1 MEIAQLLDETVEP
14 QLIAWLRKW
23 PNALDALN
31 NIADLFVGIQENRIL
46 GQVSQQVSI
55 SGPVHIGKGTK
66 IHPFV
71 TIEGPVII
79 GENVSVRSHSI
90 IRSQAYIGS
99 DCVVGHSADVKRSI
113 CLNGAK
119 MQCGIFLGDSVL
131 GCGARIGSGV
141 ITANR
146 KFNQTEVYVKDS
158 ASSLP
163 RKSGREFFGAII
175 GRYCRLGANVVTYPG
190 TIIQEHTWVGAGC
203 VLHGTYG
210 PDQFVSV
217 KQELDIRPK
226 KRRIFALEK
235 GSMSMS
241 KGPSEK
247 FKFTT
252 RLLQPLA

>member
-1 MEIAQLLDETVEP
+1 MDVEQLIDDTVELEL
-14 QLIAWLRKW
+14 QAWLRKW
-23 PNALDALN
+23 PNAIEALN
-31 NIADLFVGIQENRIL
+31 HIGDLFVGLKKSTIIGE
-46 GQVSQQVSI
+46 VDEHVSI
-55 SGPVHIGKGTK
+55 SGPVHIGKGSK

-71 TIEGPVII
+71 TIQGPVII

-90 IRSQAYIGS
+90 IRSQAYISS

-119 MQCGIFLGDSVL
+119 MQCGIFLGDSIL

-146 KFNQTEVYVKDS
+146 KFDQTEVSFKDKDS
-158 ASSLP
+158 KLH
-163 RKSGREFFGAII
+163 KSGREFFGAIV

-203 VLHGTYG
+203 VLHGIYG

-217 KQELDIRPK
+217 KQDLMIRPK
-226 KRRIFALEK
+226 KRLKLRSGK
-235 GSMSMS
+235 G
-241 KGPSEK
+241 EYEHI
-247 FKFTT
+247 
-252 RLLQPLA
+252 

>member
-1 MEIAQLLDETVEP
+1 MEIEELLDESIEP
-14 QLIAWLRKW
+14 RLEAWLKKW
-23 PNALDALN
+23 ANALEALN
-31 NIADLFVGIQENRIL
+31 NIGGLFVGMKENCVL
-46 GQVSQQVSI
+46 GEIGEQVSI

-79 GENVSVRSHSI
+79 GENASVRSHSI

-146 KFNQTEVYVKDS
+146 KFNQTEVFIKN
-158 ASSLP
+158 ATGSLP
-163 RKSGREFFGAII
+163 RRSGREFFGAII

-190 TIIQEHTWVGAGC
+190 TIIREHTWVGAGC

-210 PDQFVSV
+210 PDQFISV
-217 KQELDIRPK
+217 KQDLDIQPK
-226 KRRIFALEK
+226 NRLNLRSGK
-235 GSMSMS
+235 G
-241 KGPSEK
+241 EYEHV
-247 FKFTT
+247 
-252 RLLQPLA
+252 

>member
-1 MEIAQLLDETVEP
+1 MKIDELLDETVEP
-14 QLIAWLRKW
+14 RFKAWLKQW
-23 PNALDALN
+23 PDALEALN
-31 NIADLFVGIQENRIL
+31 NISDLFVDLKENCIL
-46 GQVSQQVSI
+46 GEVSEQVSI

-79 GENVSVRSHSI
+79 GENASVRSHSI
-90 IRSQAYIGS
+90 IRSQTYIGS

-119 MQCGIFLGDSVL
+119 MQCGIFVGDSIL

-146 KFNQTEVYVKDS
+146 KFNQSEVTIKDVPDGP
-158 ASSLP
+158 P

-175 GRYCRLGANVVTYPG
+175 GRYSRLGANVVTYPG
-190 TIIQEHTWVGAGC
+190 TIIREHTWVGAGC

-210 PDQFVSV
+210 PDQFISV

-226 KRRIFALEK
+226 KRLNLRSGK
-235 GSMSMS
+235 G
-241 KGPSEK
+241 EYEHV
-247 FKFTT
+247 
-252 RLLQPLA
+252 

>member
-1 MEIAQLLDETVEP
+1 MEIEQLLDETVEP
-14 QLIAWLRKW
+14 QLAAWLKKW
-23 PNALDALN
+23 PDALAALN
-31 NIADLFVGIQENRIL
+31 NIDDLFVGIRESRIQ
-46 GQVSQQVSI
+46 GQISEQVSI

-79 GENVSVRSHSI
+79 GENVSVRSHSV

-146 KFNQTEVYVKDS
+146 KFNQEEVYVTD
-158 ASSLP
+158 ADGAP
-163 RKSGREFFGAII
+163 RKTGREFFGAII

-190 TIIQEHTWVGAGC
+190 TIIREHTWIGAGC
-203 VLHGTYG
+203 ILHGSYG
-210 PDQFVSV
+210 PDEFVSV
-217 KQELDIRPK
+217 KQQLDIRAK
-226 KRRIFALEK
+226 KRLKLRSGK
-235 GSMSMS
+235 G
-241 KGPSEK
+241 EYE
-247 FKFTT
+247 
-252 RLLQPLA
+252 RV

>member
-1 MEIAQLLDETVEP
+1 MEIEQLLDDNVDP
-14 QLIAWLRKW
+14 RLAAWLRKW
-23 PNALDALN
+23 ATALDALN
-31 NIADLFVGIQENRIL
+31 NIAELFAGLRENYVECEVGE
-46 GQVSQQVSI
+46 QVSI

-99 DCVVGHSADVKRSI
+99 NCVVGHSADVKRSI
-113 CLNGAK
+113 CIDSAK
-119 MQCGIFLGDSVL
+119 MQCGVFVGDSVL

-146 KFNQTEVYVKDS
+146 KFNQTEVFLKDNG
-158 ASSLP
+158 SS
-163 RKSGREFFGAII
+163 RNSGREFFGAII

-190 TIIQEHTWVGAGC
+190 TIIREHTWVGAGC
-203 VLHGTYG
+203 VLHGSYG
-210 PDQFVSV
+210 PDQFVAV

-226 KRRIFALEK
+226 QRLKLRSGK
-235 GSMSMS
+235 G
-241 KGPSEK
+241 EYEHV
-247 FKFTT
+247 
-252 RLLQPLA
+252 

>member
-1 MEIAQLLDETVEP
+1 MEIEQLLDETVEP
-14 QLIAWLRKW
+14 RLVAWLTKW
-23 PNALDALN
+23 SDALEALN
-31 NIADLFVGIQENRIL
+31 HIADLFVGMEENCIL
-46 GQVSQQVSI
+46 GEVSEQVSI

-79 GENVSVRSHSI
+79 GDNVSVRSHAI
-90 IRSQAYIGS
+90 VRSQAYIGS
-99 DCVVGHSADVKRSI
+99 NCVVGHSADVKRSI
-113 CLNGAK
+113 CLDGAK

-146 KFNQTEVYVKDS
+146 KFNQTEVSVLDGT
-158 ASSLP
+158 LP

-190 TIIQEHTWVGAGC
+190 TVIREHTWVGAGC

-210 PDQFVSV
+210 PDQFISI
-217 KQELDIRPK
+217 KQELDVRPK
-226 KRRIFALEK
+226 NRMKLRSGK
-235 GSMSMS
+235 G
-241 KGPSEK
+241 EYEHI
-247 FKFTT
+247 
-252 RLLQPLA
+252 

>member
-1 MEIAQLLDETVEP
+1 METEQLLDETVDP
-14 QLIAWLRKW
+14 PMVAWLRKW
-23 PNALDALN
+23 PNALEALN
-31 NIADLFVGIQENRIL
+31 NIADLFVGLRGNCIQ
-46 GQVSQQVSI
+46 GQVGEQVSV

-79 GENVSVRSHSI
+79 GENVSVRSHAI

-99 DCVVGHSADVKRSI
+99 NCVVGHSADVKRSI
-113 CLNGAK
+113 CLDGAK

-146 KFNQTEVYVKDS
+146 KFNQSEVCIKDS
-158 ASSLP
+158 VDGLP

-190 TIIQEHTWVGAGC
+190 TIIREHTWVGAGC

-226 KRRIFALEK
+226 QRLKLRSGK
-235 GSMSMS
+235 G
-241 KGPSEK
+241 EYEHV
-247 FKFTT
+247 
-252 RLLQPLA
+252 

>member
-1 MEIAQLLDETVEP
+1 MEIEQLLDDTVEP
-14 QLIAWLRKW
+14 QLASWFRKW

-31 NIADLFVGIQENRIL
+31 NIADLFVGLQENRIL
-46 GQVSQQVSI
+46 GQISEQVSI

-71 TIEGPVII
+71 TIQGPVII

-90 IRSQAYIGS
+90 IRSQAYISS

-119 MQCGIFLGDSVL
+119 MQCGDSVV

-141 ITANR
+141 IIANR
-146 KFNQTEVYVKDS
+146 KFDQTEIYIKDKVGGT
-158 ASSLP
+158 P

-190 TIIQEHTWVGAGC
+190 TTIGEHTWVGAGC
-203 VLHGTYG
+203 ILHGAYE
-210 PDQFVSV
+210 PDGFISV
-217 KQELDIRPK
+217 KQQLDIRPK
-226 KRRIFALEK
+226 KRLSLRSGK
-235 GSMSMS
+235 GDY
-241 KGPSEK
+241 EHV
-247 FKFTT
+247 
-252 RLLQPLA
+252 

>member
-1 MEIAQLLDETVEP
+1 MDVE
-14 QLIAWLRKW
+14 QLIDDTVDLELQAWLRKW
-23 PNALDALN
+23 PNAIEALN
-31 NIADLFVGIQENRIL
+31 HIGDLFVGLKEPTIL
-46 GQVSQQVSI
+46 GEVDKHVSI
-55 SGPVHIGKGTK
+55 SGPVHIGKGSK

-71 TIEGPVII
+71 TIQGPVVI

-99 DCVVGHSADVKRSI
+99 NCVVGHSADVKRSI

-119 MQCGIFLGDSVL
+119 MQCGIFLGDSIL

-146 KFNQTEVYVKDS
+146 KFNQTEVSFIDKDS
-158 ASSLP
+158 KLH
-163 RKSGREFFGAII
+163 KSGREFFGAIV

-203 VLHGTYG
+203 VLHGIYG

-217 KQELDIRPK
+217 KQELKIRPK
-226 KRRIFALEK
+226 ARLKLRSGK
-235 GSMSMS
+235 G
-241 KGPSEK
+241 EYEHV
-247 FKFTT
+247 
-252 RLLQPLA
+252 